1 MSKKTRT
8 RRPTLGA
15 NPLDSY
21 VGATTPARRRRATPP
36 AVTASPRPKKIRATF
51 HLRADLFEEVR
62 NCVVALSGPP
72 HRLTLA
78 ALAEDA
84 LEAQLTK
91 LRKSANKGRPF
102 PKRVG
107 QLRGGRPS
115 GS

>member
-1 MSKKTRT
+1 MSKTRT

-15 NPLDSY
+15 NPLDTY
-21 VGATTPARRRRATPP
+21 VAATPARRRAAPP
-36 AVTASPRPKKIRATF
+36 ATAPPRPKKIRATF

-62 NCVVALSGPP
+62 DCVVALSGPP

-78 ALAEDA
+78 AMAEDA
-84 LEAQLTK
+84 LQERLTK
-91 LRKSANKGRPF
+91 LRKTANKGKPF

-107 QLRGGRPS
+107 QLRGGRPI

>member
-1 MSKKTRT
+1 MSKKRTT

-21 VGATTPARRRRATPP
+21 VASTPARRRAAKPATT
-36 AVTASPRPKKIRATF
+36 TAPPRPKKIRATF

-62 NCVVALSGPP
+62 DCVVALSGPP

-78 ALAEDA
+78 GMAEDA
-84 LEAQLTK
+84 LEERLTK
-91 LRKSANKGRPF
+91 LRKTANKGKPF

-107 QLRGGRPS
+107 QLRGGRPI